1 MSLLYAGY
9 KSQQTTDPASL
20 VINFL
25 PGGVSGWH
33 NMRETSPGSSAL
45 GVRVPL
51 AVCECYQSGDV
62 IHLWMWRDRLLAA
75 ASQDTAKDNHASVW
89 TSQFA

>member
-9 KSQQTTDPASL
+9 ISQQTTDPASF

-25 PGGVSGWH
+25 PGCVSGWH
-33 NMRETSPGSSAL
+33 TMRETLLGSSAL

-51 AVCECYQSGDV
+51 AACECYQSGDV
-62 IHLWMWRDRLLAA
+62 IHLWMWQDRLLAA
-75 ASQDTAKDNHASVW
+75 ASQDPAKDNHASVW
-89 TSQFA
+89 TSHFA